1 MQGRNSRRLG
11 WAALAASVALTAFG
25 AMAALPPVTRVPQ
38 ANLNKTIEAQRRL
51 TTEQPQDAGV
61 WNDLGNLLVLASRMD
76 DAEAAYRQAVELDP
90 AKESALFNLGLLLQQ
105 KGKFREAHKVYGKL
119 IDVAPSH
126 AWAHYQ
132 VGAIRERWGDESA
145 AIRSYAAAFA
155 LDPQLAFPEVNPQI
169 VDNRLATQA
178 MLRAYRNEGSAAPAV
193 PTVFE
198 DPRRIRD
205 LLVPPPAAGTPVR
218 AAEPE
223 EVPPPAAQGSETSRV
238 ITGSDLTAAGSMA
251 GQASPSGAGG
261 AGPYRVARPGNP
273 PQPPGAGQGFGVPN
287 AGGIRQPIP
296 RGTQEWRRD
305 PNNPGGTAYPG
316 TAITPPSGGY
326 YRPGVQS
333 TGRIGLRVLKD
344 DRRDR
349 NG

>member
-11 WAALAASVALTAFG
+11 WAALAATIALTAFG
-25 AMAALPPVTRVPQ
+25 AMAALPPVARVPQ

-51 TTEQPQDAGV
+51 TLEQPQDAAA
-61 WNDLGNLLVLASRMD
+61 WNDLGNLLVLAGRMD
-76 DAEAAYRQAVELDP
+76 DAEAAYRKSVELDP
-90 AKESALFNLGLLLQQ
+90 NKESALFNLGLLQQ
-105 KGKFREAHKVYGKL
+105 QRGKLREAYKVYKKL

-132 VGAIRERWGDESA
+132 IGAIRERWGSESA
-145 AIRSYAAAFA
+145 AIRSYATAFA

-193 PTVFE
+193 PTVFD

-205 LLVPPPAAGTPVR
+205 LLIPPPAIGAAAKEAESEAAPSAGSS
-218 AAEPE
+218 
-223 EVPPPAAQGSETSRV
+223 GETSRV
-238 ITGSDLTAAGSMA
+238 LTGKDLSAAGSTA
-251 GQASPSGAGG
+251 GQATPSGAGG
-261 AGPYRVARPGNP
+261 AGPYRSARPGNP
-273 PQPPGAGQGFGVPN
+273 QQPPGAGQGFGVPN
-287 AGGIRQPIP
+287 VGGVRQPIP

-305 PNNPGGTAYPG
+305 PNNPSGTAYPG
-316 TAITPPSGGY
+316 TVINPPSGGY
-326 YRPGVQS
+326 YRPGIPS

-344 DRRDR
+344 ERRDR